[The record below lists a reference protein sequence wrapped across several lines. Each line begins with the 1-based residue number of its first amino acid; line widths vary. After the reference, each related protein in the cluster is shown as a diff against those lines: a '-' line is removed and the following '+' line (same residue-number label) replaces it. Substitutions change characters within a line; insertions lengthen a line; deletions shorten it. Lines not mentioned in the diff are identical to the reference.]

1 MLSGKKNIL
10 RKKHRTLMKF
20 SEISLPEKIND
31 ARNLI
36 YEYSKSIIADIDK
49 ILKERKPHSDEAPYY
64 DLIAESFFS
73 IQSFCLLVKRGLI
86 SSACAI
92 LRIILEQVSISYLL
106 STNPDAKTRFL
117 QIKKDM
123 IPYLVADKEDKNKEE
138 FQIRQKYSLSDKL
151 NIHNFFDYGFCVTL
165 GCKSMNLKSICEK
178 ADTSKIYDMTTEF
191 LHGFAHGQTSIH
203 QFYRRRNGVDRIF
216 INDLH
221 LDLFQLFYK
230 LLETVTTEFGE
241 CVVSKENNE
250 RFNMIEC
257 LVFDI
262 RTRLAED
269 IFYQSISKND
279 LSEFNVNDLNKIFVA
294 TSHLL
299 NFHEDQREKY
309 LLSQSYMRL
318 AKLIIANALIKS
330 SDELLVEKSKVLSMT
345 ELFKKYK
352 PLEIKEE
359 YLIDFNRLLEMMDV
373 VNDDWSFND
382 DDIDYNVAY
391 SINNL
396 IGTLLDKYGYE

>member
-1 MLSGKKNIL
+1 
-10 RKKHRTLMKF
+10 MKF
-20 SEISLPEKIND
+20 SEIRLSEKIND

-49 ILKERKPHSDEAPYY
+49 ILKERKPHSDETPYY

-73 IQSFCLLVKRGLI
+73 IQSFCLLVKEGLI

-92 LRIILEQVSISYLL
+92 LRIILEQASISYLL
-106 STNPDAKTRFL
+106 SKNPDAKTRFL

-123 IPYLVADKEDKNKEE
+123 IPYLVANKEDKSKEE
-138 FQIRQKYSLSDKL
+138 SQIRQKYSLNRL

-178 ADTSKIYDMTTEF
+178 ANTSKIYDMTTEF
-191 LHGFAHGQTSIH
+191 LHGFAHGQRSIH
-203 QFYRRRNGVDRIF
+203 QFYRRRNGIDRIF
-216 INDLH
+216 INHLH
-221 LDLFQLFYK
+221 LYLFQLFYK

-262 RTRLAED
+262 RTRLSED
-269 IFYQSISKND
+269 IFYQSIYKND
-279 LSEFNVNDLNKIFVA
+279 LNEHNVNDLYKIFVA
-294 TSHLL
+294 VSRLL
-299 NFHEDQREKY
+299 NFHKDQREKY
-309 LLSQSYMRL
+309 LFSQSYMRL
-318 AKLIIANALIKS
+318 AKLIIANVLIKS
-330 SDELLVEKSKVLSMT
+330 SDELLVEKSNVLSMT

-352 PLEIKEE
+352 PLEIKEKH
-359 YLIDFNRLLEMMDV
+359 LIDFYRLLEMMDA

-382 DDIDYNVAY
+382 DDIDYKVAY
-391 SINNL
+391 SINIL
-396 IGTLLDKYGYE
+396 IKTLLDKYGHDSSS